1 MSTSAKEELYE
12 IENKYRSIKDKI
24 SPKYNIFEAH
34 FDFRIAFKINL
45 TLSKIDEKIKKI
57 RETIEDFKIKKIKDE
72 TFIKTNELLLNKIE
86 NDIHTLENEETNNY
100 YYYNKLIIRMRKEYD
115 KLNDLNSETIYNN
128 VCKGLIELRMKD
140 YFKYEKKLLNYK
152 DQINDLIILF
162 NINY

>member
-1 MSTSAKEELYE
+1 
-12 IENKYRSIKDKI
+12 
-24 SPKYNIFEAH
+24 
-34 FDFRIAFKINL
+34 
-45 TLSKIDEKIKKI
+45 
-57 RETIEDFKIKKIKDE
+57 
-72 TFIKTNELLLNKIE
+72 
-86 NDIHTLENEETNNY
+86 
-100 YYYNKLIIRMRKEYD
+100 MRKEYD